1 MLGISQKPST
11 AFHPQTDGQTEA
23 ANKEMERYLRTYVD
37 YHQQDWVEWLPLA
50 EFAANAMRT
59 EATEHSPF
67 FLTTGQDP
75 KMDFDVDGLQE
86 PQCSSMYQR
95 ETATRPGTN
104 DGYPH
109 AGHLELRTRQYQ
121 EGTGKAVDSC

>member
-23 ANKEMERYLRTYVD
+23 ANKEAERYLRTYVD

-59 EATEHSPF
+59 ESTERSPF

-86 PQCSSMYQR
+86 PQSTNERIQQDQARAM
-95 ETATRPGTN
+95 ATRMQAIWDFARDNIT
-104 DGYPH
+104 
-109 AGHLELRTRQYQ
+109 
-121 EGTGKAVDSC
+121 KAQAR